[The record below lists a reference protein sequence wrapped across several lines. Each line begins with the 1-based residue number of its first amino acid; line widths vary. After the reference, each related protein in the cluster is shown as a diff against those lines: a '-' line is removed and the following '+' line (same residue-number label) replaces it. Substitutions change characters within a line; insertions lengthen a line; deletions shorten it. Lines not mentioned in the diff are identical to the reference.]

1 MTGCLLSSIIIE
13 YQIILALKSIQAL
26 KRTSNKYFLV
36 WEGVNSMIVITSN
49 KISEERIQ
57 EIVAHIEKHGV
68 KAHISKGEDRT
79 VIGIIGKADPQLAE
93 HLRQMSGVEQ
103 VVKISKSYKLASRD
117 FHPENTVI
125 NIGDVAIGGD
135 QLVIMGGPCAVENVA
150 QINEIARLV
159 KLSGGQVLRGGA
171 FKPRTGPYS
180 FQGVGVE
187 GLEMMA
193 EAGKKHGLLTITE
206 VMTPEYVDVCAQYA
220 DILQVG
226 TRNMQN
232 FDLLRKLGTIQT
244 PVMLKRG
251 LSSTY
256 DEFLNAAE
264 YILAGGNPNV
274 MLCERGIRTFETYTR
289 NTLDLTAIPVLHQ
302 LSHLPVISDPSHGT
316 GRRELVETMCK
327 ASVAAGANGLI
338 VEMHT
343 DPDNSMTGDGV
354 QSLFPDQFANLLVD
368 LEKLAPFFGKTFNTK
383 KGLVAAGSWI
393 K

>member
-1 MTGCLLSSIIIE
+1 MIAIT
-13 YQIILALKSIQAL
+13 KNN
-26 KRTSNKYFLV
+26 TSD
-36 WEGVNSMIVITSN
+36 
-49 KISEERIQ
+49 ERIQ
-57 EIVAHIEKHGV
+57 EIVKHIEQTGV
-68 KAHISKGEDRT
+68 QAHVSRGTDRT
-79 VIGIIGKADPQLAE
+79 VIGIIGKAEPTLAE
-93 HLRQMSGVEQ
+93 HLRQMKDVEN
-103 VVKISKSYKLASRD
+103 VIKISKSYKLASRD
-117 FHPENTVI
+117 FHPDDTVI
-125 NIGDVAIGGD
+125 DIKGVKIGGKH
-135 QLVIMGGPCAVENVA
+135 LAIMGGPCAVETPE
-150 QINEIARLV
+150 QIDEIARLV
-159 KLSGGQVLRGGA
+159 KAAGGQILRGGA

-187 GLEMMA
+187 GLVMMA

-206 VMTPEYVDVCAQYA
+206 VMTPEYVDICAEHA

-244 PVMLKRG
+244 PVLLKRG
-251 LSSTY
+251 FSATY

-289 NTLDLTAIPVLHQ
+289 NTLDLSAIPVLQ
-302 LSHLPVISDPSHGT
+302 SLSHLPVISDPSHGT
-316 GRRELVETMCK
+316 GRRELVEPMSK

-354 QSLFPDQFANLLVD
+354 QSLFPDQFAALLKD
-368 LEKLAPFFGKTFNTK
+368 LEKLGELVGKEFNTPKEPADYFKEWK
-383 KGLVAAGSWI
+383 K
-393 K
+393 

>member
-1 MTGCLLSSIIIE
+1 
-13 YQIILALKSIQAL
+13 
-26 KRTSNKYFLV
+26 
-36 WEGVNSMIVITSN
+36 MIAITSS
-49 KISEERIQ
+49 KTTDERIA
-57 EIVAHIEKHGV
+57 EIVLWIEKHGV
-68 KAHISKGEDRT
+68 QAHVSKGEDRT
-79 VIGIIGKADPQLAE
+79 VIGIIGTAEPQMAE
-93 HLRQMSGVEQ
+93 QLRQLSGIES

-117 FHPENTVI
+117 FHPADTVI
-125 NIGDVAIGGD
+125 RIKDVEIGGK
-135 QLVIMGGPCAVENVA
+135 QLVIMGGPCAVESPQ
-150 QINEIARLV
+150 QIDEIARLV
-159 KLSGGQVLRGGA
+159 KAAGGQVLRGGA

-193 EAGKKHGLLTITE
+193 EAGRRHGLLTITE
-206 VMTPEYVDVCAQYA
+206 VMTPEYVDICAEHA

-232 FDLLRKLGTIQT
+232 FDLLRKLGQIQT
-244 PVMLKRG
+244 PVLLKRG
-251 LSSTY
+251 FSSTY

-289 NTLDLTAIPVLHQ
+289 NTLDLTAIPVLKQ

-316 GRRELVETMCK
+316 GRRELVEPMCK
-327 ASVAAGANGLI
+327 ASVAAGADGLI

-354 QSLFPDQFANLLVD
+354 QSLFPDQFANLLSD
-368 LEKLAPFFGKTFNTK
+368 LEKLAPLCGKAFDTEK
-383 KGLVAAGSWI
+383 LPVPAGSW
-393 K
+393 KL

>member
-1 MTGCLLSSIIIE
+1 MIAVTSSH
-13 YQIILALKSIQAL
+13 
-26 KRTSNKYFLV
+26 
-36 WEGVNSMIVITSN
+36 
-49 KISEERIQ
+49 ISDERIA
-57 EIVAHIEKHGV
+57 EIVHHIEKQGV
-68 KAHISKGEDRT
+68 QAHVSKGTDRT
-79 VIGIIGKADPQLAE
+79 VIGIIGKADPKLAE
-93 HLRQMSGVEQ
+93 QLRQMSGIENVI
-103 VVKISKSYKLASRD
+103 KISKSYKLASRD
-117 FHPENTVI
+117 FHPDNTVI
-125 NIGDVAIGGD
+125 DIKGVKIGGSE
-135 QLVIMGGPCAVENVA
+135 LVIMGGPCAVESPE
-150 QINEIARLV
+150 QIDEIARLV
-159 KLSGGQVLRGGA
+159 KAAGGQVLRGGA

-193 EAGKKHGLLTITE
+193 EAGRKHGLLTITE
-206 VMTPEYVDVCAQYA
+206 VMTPEYVDVCAEHA

-244 PVMLKRG
+244 PVLLKRG
-251 LSSTY
+251 FSATY

-327 ASVAAGANGLI
+327 ASVAAGADGLI

-354 QSLFPDQFANLLVD
+354 QSLFPDQFAKLLQD
-368 LEKLAPFFGKTFNTK
+368 LEKLAPLCGKTFETK
-383 KGLVAAGSWI
+383 KEPINV
-393 K
+393 

>member
-1 MTGCLLSSIIIE
+1 MI
-13 YQIILALKSIQAL
+13 AV
-26 KRTSNKYFLV
+26 TSNK
-36 WEGVNSMIVITSN
+36 TSD
-49 KISEERIQ
+49 ERIQ
-57 EIVAHIEKHGV
+57 EIVQFIEKQGV
-68 KAHISKGEDRT
+68 QAHVSKGEDRT
-79 VIGIIGKADPQLAE
+79 VIGIIGQADPKLAE
-93 HLRQMSGVEQ
+93 QLRQMSGVEQ

-117 FHPENTVI
+117 FHPADTVI
-125 NIGDVAIGGD
+125 NIKGVEIGGE
-135 QLVIMGGPCAVENVA
+135 QLVVMGGPCAVETPE
-150 QINEIARLV
+150 QIDEIARLV
-159 KLSGGQVLRGGA
+159 KAAGGQVLRGGA

-187 GLEMMA
+187 GLIMMA

-244 PVMLKRG
+244 PVLLKRG
-251 LSSTY
+251 FSSTY

-289 NTLDLTAIPVLHQ
+289 NTLDLSAIPVLKQ

-316 GRRELVETMCK
+316 GRRELVVPMTK
-327 ASVAAGANGLI
+327 ASVAAGADGLI
-338 VEMHT
+338 IEMHT

-368 LEKLAPFFGKTFNTK
+368 LEKLAPLLGKKFDTK
-383 KGLVAAGSWI
+383 KEAILA
-393 K
+393 

>member
-1 MTGCLLSSIIIE
+1 
-13 YQIILALKSIQAL
+13 
-26 KRTSNKYFLV
+26 
-36 WEGVNSMIVITSN
+36 MIVITHSN
-49 KISEERIQ
+49 IAEERIS
-57 EIVAHIEKHGV
+57 EIVAHIERAGV
-68 KAHISKGEDRT
+68 QAHVSRGTDRT
-79 VIGIIGKADPQLAE
+79 VIGIIGKAEPTLAE
-93 HLRQMSGVEQ
+93 HLRQMKGVEN
-103 VVKISKSYKLASRD
+103 VIKISKSYKLASRD
-117 FHPENTVI
+117 FHPDDTVI
-125 NIGDVAIGGD
+125 DIKGVKIGGSN
-135 QLVIMGGPCAVENVA
+135 LVIMGGPCAVETPE
-150 QINEIARLV
+150 QIDEIARLV
-159 KLSGGQVLRGGA
+159 KAAGGQVLRGGA

-187 GLEMMA
+187 GLVMMA

-206 VMTPEYVDVCAQYA
+206 VMTPEYVDVCAEYA

-244 PVMLKRG
+244 PVLLKRG
-251 LSSTY
+251 FSSTY

-289 NTLDLTAIPVLHQ
+289 NTLDLSAIPVLQ
-302 LSHLPVISDPSHGT
+302 SLSHLPVISDPSHGT
-316 GRRELVETMCK
+316 GRRELVEPMSK

-354 QSLFPDQFANLLVD
+354 QSLFPDQFANLLKD
-368 LEKLAPFFGKTFNTK
+368 LEKLAPIVGKQFDTPKAPSEAFK
-383 KGLVAAGSWI
+383 EWKI
-393 K
+393 

>member
-1 MTGCLLSSIIIE
+1 
-13 YQIILALKSIQAL
+13 
-26 KRTSNKYFLV
+26 
-36 WEGVNSMIVITSN
+36 
-49 KISEERIQ
+49 
-57 EIVAHIEKHGV
+57 
-68 KAHISKGEDRT
+68 
-79 VIGIIGKADPQLAE
+79 
-93 HLRQMSGVEQ
+93 
-103 VVKISKSYKLASRD
+103 
-117 FHPENTVI
+117 
-125 NIGDVAIGGD
+125 
-135 QLVIMGGPCAVENVA
+135 
-150 QINEIARLV
+150 
-159 KLSGGQVLRGGA
+159 
-171 FKPRTGPYS
+171 
-180 FQGVGVE
+180 VE

-206 VMTPEYVDVCAQYA
+206 VMTPEYVDVCAEHA

-244 PVMLKRG
+244 PVLLKRG
-251 LSSTY
+251 FSSTY

-327 ASVAAGANGLI
+327 ASVAAGADGLI

-354 QSLFPDQFANLLVD
+354 QSLFPDQFAKLLQD
-368 LEKLAPFFGKTFNTK
+368 LEKLAPLCGKTFETK
-383 KGLVAAGSWI
+383 KEPIHS
-393 K
+393 

>member
-1 MTGCLLSSIIIE
+1 
-13 YQIILALKSIQAL
+13 
-26 KRTSNKYFLV
+26 
-36 WEGVNSMIVITSN
+36 MIAITSN
-49 KISEERIQ
+49 KTSDERIQ
-57 EIVAHIEKHGV
+57 EIVQFVEKQGVQAHV
-68 KAHISKGEDRT
+68 SKGEDRT
-79 VIGIIGKADPQLAE
+79 VIGIIGQADPKLAE
-93 HLRQMSGVEQ
+93 QLRQMSGVEQ

-117 FHPENTVI
+117 FHPADTVI
-125 NIGDVAIGGD
+125 KIKGVEIGGE
-135 QLVIMGGPCAVENVA
+135 QLVVMGGPCAVETPE
-150 QINEIARLV
+150 QIDEIARLV
-159 KLSGGQVLRGGA
+159 KAAGGQVLRGGA

-187 GLEMMA
+187 GLIMMA

-244 PVMLKRG
+244 PVLLKRG
-251 LSSTY
+251 FSSTY

-289 NTLDLTAIPVLHQ
+289 NTLDLSAIPVLKQ

-316 GRRELVETMCK
+316 GRRELVVPMTK
-327 ASVAAGANGLI
+327 ASVAAGADGLI
-338 VEMHT
+338 IEMHT

-368 LEKLAPFFGKTFNTK
+368 LEKLAPLLGKKFDTHK
-383 KGLVAAGSWI
+383 EVILA
-393 K
+393 